1 MRRSLVLTAIVSLAF
16 VETPRAEEPTHASMT
31 ASDGVKIHYMEMGRG
46 TPVIL
51 IHGYTANSEGKWFKS
66 GIAQALAKT
75 HRVIAMDAR
84 GHGQSDKPHDPLT
97 LIDFIAANGKS

>member
-1 MRRSLVLTAIVSLAF
+1 MRRILILTAIVGLAS
-16 VETPRAEEPTHASMT
+16 VVTSRAEEPTHAFMT

-66 GIAQALAKT
+66 GIAQALAP
-75 HRVIAMDAR
+75 RWMRAAMDRATNR
-84 GHGQSDKPHDPLT
+84 TIRRSTGRAWPLT
-97 LIDFIAANGKS
+97 SSS